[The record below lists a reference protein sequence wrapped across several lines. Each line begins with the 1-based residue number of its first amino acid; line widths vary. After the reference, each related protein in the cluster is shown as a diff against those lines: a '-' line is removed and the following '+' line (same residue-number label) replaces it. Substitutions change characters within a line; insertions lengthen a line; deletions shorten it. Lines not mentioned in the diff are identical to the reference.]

1 MNLTCTL
8 YRDDI
13 LYLRLSKLL
22 NVFKLS
28 RYGIFCNRRN
38 IMSKP
43 YNPTAGSGDPYWYEW
58 SIGLLYIL
66 DMINPDNNI
75 QSVTLQSNKA
85 QGLDDVVVK
94 YKDNKTKC
102 IQIKHS
108 RTGNTITFG
117 DMVSSSENKKSLLKT
132 LSIAWKDAKE
142 EFGNSLPILYTNRK
156 SSIRSTTV
164 KLNEEKEY
172 LRPPLIQ
179 FWNIIKGEA
188 ESKDSIDEIKICDEW
203 DEAWKIWLNE
213 LVELNV
219 QEKIEFLKALTI
231 ETDQSDLEEVERE
244 IISKIALTFSI
255 NENKATPIRNALD
268 SALRKWTTTLRGKT
282 EEINREEVFQTLSI
296 SSREV
301 VGEHNLKPPYPFFK
315 SRQDFLENLEAYLI
329 EGEKQIIFL
338 SGNPGEGKTSIVS
351 SLANKRNSIID
362 LRFHAYKPITPES
375 PILPA
380 DAGKTTTARALWGD
394 ILSQLRTIFKGRLS
408 EFEVPIFNDLMST
421 EEIRSHVIRLS
432 QINGRLMGR
441 PTVIAIDGIDHAARA
456 GMDNETFLS
465 TLLPPEEVPKEIRF
479 LIVGQ
484 PPDGYSKY
492 PIWLKDNR
500 GDISVWKIEGIKKE
514 DICSLLKNSTNLNE
528 EHLLPAT
535 NLVSSIVDGNTLS
548 TIFAVH
554 EAKEVKNVEEL
565 QKVLTDRKLHNGI
578 SSYYQSIWNSA
589 ISQINNLPPFLD
601 TRIAGCLSITSER
614 LNGLDLSEI
623 FKEYRYP
630 KTVWG
635 DFLRKLRPLIIEEHD
650 GFRVAHNDVR
660 VHLMREINTEPTQL
674 REVASNMADYYWTD
688 KNKALVRH
696 SSLFDLLKLSNR
708 ESEQIKL
715 YTPEYVIEGVAL
727 RRSLKELQSQ
737 CKSVIINMPSS
748 ADWES
753 LHTFSLAC
761 STLNQYQKVS
771 EWSGENLEYIEEL
784 PPFLT
789 SEGNVLNVNDWC
801 LDKVYAVFQDVKRLI
816 SENELSRAKGLM
828 NRWFSDI
835 TISDMISI
843 IGEEN
848 LVRGINKSLSDK
860 ANNFFKDFGI
870 VCQHTGLLFDNK
882 PQGEKPN
889 KLVNNCLSLFYGSY
903 ITEAVNLGGT
913 LRFIKSLK
921 KAQTLYYSDLESW
934 LIKLAKKR
942 RWLEVS
948 LLLHKIKEID
958 SIPISFKV
966 IAGFCSILAD
976 DIELNE
982 KWSNSIIE
990 SGFEYLKNYDESNY
1004 EKRPVLYAMVGFIL
1018 GWGKVERETGGIS
1031 QDGVNH
1037 YFRNSKH
1044 EKGREHLLVL
1054 LNASA
1059 MIGKW
1064 MRFIFKKNNF
1074 DYTNVFSIKYVIQ
1087 VLNALLKQ
1095 RHPNEQLTFNHN
1107 NLTSSLIELIIECCK
1122 QTGEEYDINCYNFI
1136 REYCSEKFP
1145 VNYMLKLGWKYL
1157 EQHGERE
1164 LLAKWFDYWI
1174 GPDGMAWHEDV
1185 SFRLEIVN
1193 ELTELA
1199 YESGIPTEEVEQAL
1213 LRKDWGLISYTG
1225 HKEYIFNDLL
1235 PWFNEISKVKPHSWE
1250 IEGKK
1255 LLEISQEASK
1265 VGDNRMETNLLN
1277 DLAIAIATSGP
1288 SDMWRFYQAKS
1299 LTNNI
1304 LNSPHILM
1312 DGIIGMLE
1320 VYNVTEKEAMVLWSL
1335 GIGTLNWQNEV
1346 DRIYLNDLK
1355 EALIL
1360 ASKRS
1365 GIQDISDKLEKIGT
1379 SEFHAYGSRIKYKV
1393 PTRWFFTNS
1402 EDRDAEWL
1410 ELKKIL
1416 ETEDHGSAIMFIR
1429 DYKNNIT
1436 NRERNLWL
1444 GYSFLCN
1451 RLQREKPL
1459 DYLLYMNQL
1468 KDIITN
1474 SQIGWS
1480 IDDILLGFTAITPM
1494 LQENEKWSVIHG
1506 ILSNIDFDNSYWITS
1521 LSEVLNGFCFYQSKL
1536 DGTDTLQHRFNRILE
1551 THLLWINGNG
1561 FLPEVKSIILPDT
1574 VGEYPLSWKEF
1585 ALNYFLD
1592 ILQSNNSSRIELALR
1607 GIWALFQFS
1616 PDGTK
1621 EYLDKIQE
1629 ADNRIKE
1636 WMLIIAERVATS
1648 IPENFNY
1655 FSAFVK
1661 HCYESDVLN
1670 LKFQA
1675 LAVYHALNR
1684 TKGDMIPELQFS
1696 ERSSNSLLMQINEN
1710 GPRLMQIPSIRQGA
1724 FYSIN
1729 GKDYAR
1735 SSLAF
1740 VEEATK
1746 DDVLDIEKKLVNY
1759 LKISPKIDS
1768 NFKKIKIQ
1776 NGEVELVHVPEKY
1789 KLMDVLYHEI
1799 SLGRWLGIPPLRFAQ
1814 AITSGDDPF
1823 ILLDT
1828 PTPASD
1834 IEEWPIDEKLDKL
1847 IKEDRNHLK
1856 NCFLQN
1862 INAGISEDEI
1872 VIGAVLSTYSY
1883 NNDVIFL
1890 FDLTLYEEHII
1901 KVRKHRSKVFN
1912 SRSFGFYENLRYD
1925 PFVEYN
1931 DTLAQMTYQTGSI
1944 SYFSNQTFSVYP
1956 SRILSD
1962 IFTWEPSINNPRV
1975 WLHQDKIV
1983 IRHDYIH
1990 GPYRELYHG
1999 RLDRQPILQRW
2010 VCNKTIFEKTLKEKN
2025 IVSQPLS
2032 SIKINSD

>member
-1 MNLTCTL
+1 
-8 YRDDI
+8 
-13 LYLRLSKLL
+13 
-22 NVFKLS
+22 
-28 RYGIFCNRRN
+28 
-38 IMSKP
+38 MSKP

-94 YKDNKTKC
+94 YKDNTTKC
-102 IQIKHS
+102 VQIKHS

-132 LSIAWKDAKE
+132 LSIAWKEAKE

-179 FWNIIKGEA
+179 FWNTIKGEA
-188 ESKDSIDEIKICDEW
+188 ESKDSIDEIKICDKW
-203 DEAWKIWLNE
+203 NEAWKIWLQE
-213 LVELNV
+213 LAELNV
-219 QEKIEFLKALTI
+219 QEKLEFLKALTI

-255 NENKATPIRNALD
+255 NENKAIPIKNALD
-268 SALRKWTTTLRGKT
+268 SALRKWATTLRGKT
-282 EEINREEVFQTLSI
+282 EEINREEVFQTLSF

-315 SRQDFLENLEAYLI
+315 SRQEFLENLETYLI
-329 EGEKQIIFL
+329 EGEKQIVFL

-351 SLANKRNSIID
+351 SLANRRNSLID

-394 ILSQLRTIFKGRLS
+394 LLSQLRTIFKGRLS
-408 EFEVPIFNDLMST
+408 EFEVPIFNDLMTT
-421 EEIRSHVIRLS
+421 EELRSNVIRLS
-432 QINGRLMGR
+432 QINGKLKGR

-456 GMDNETFLS
+456 GIDNETFLS
-465 TLLPPEEVPKEIRF
+465 TLLPPEEVPKELRF

-484 PPDGYSKY
+484 PPEGYSKY

-500 GDISVWKIEGIKKE
+500 DDISVWKIEGIKKE
-514 DICSLLKNSTNLNE
+514 DIFNLLKNSINLNE

-554 EAKEVKNVEEL
+554 EAKELRNVEEL
-565 QKVLTDRKLHNGI
+565 QKVLTERKLHNGI

-614 LNGLDLSEI
+614 LNGSDLSEI
-623 FKEYRYP
+623 FKEYGYP

-715 YTPEYVIEGVAL
+715 YTPEYVMEGVAL
-727 RRSLKELQSQ
+727 RRPLKELQSQ
-737 CKSVIINMPSS
+737 CKSVIINLPKL

-761 STLNQYQKVS
+761 TTLNQFQKVS

-784 PPFLT
+784 PPLLST
-789 SEGNVLNVNDWC
+789 EGSVLNINDWD
-801 LDKVYAVFQDVKRLI
+801 LDKVYAVVQDAKRLI

-828 NRWFSDI
+828 SRWFSDI
-835 TISDMISI
+835 TPFDLISI

-848 LVRGINKSLSDK
+848 LIRGVNKSLSDK
-860 ANNFFKDFGI
+860 ANNFFEDFGI
-870 VCQHTGLLFDNK
+870 VCQHTGLLFDNNS
-882 PQGEKPN
+882 QEEKSN
-889 KLVNNCLSLFYGSY
+889 KLVNNCFSSFYGSY
-903 ITEAVNLGGT
+903 ITEAVNVGGT
-913 LRFIKSLK
+913 LRFIRSLK

-934 LIKLAKKR
+934 LIKLAKNR

-948 LLLHKIKEID
+948 LLLHKIKETD
-958 SIPISFKV
+958 SLPVSFKV
-966 IAGFCSILAD
+966 TAGFCSIFAGYKD
-976 DIELNE
+976 LNE

-990 SGFEYLKNYDESNY
+990 SGFEFLTNYDENNY
-1004 EKRPVLYAMVGFIL
+1004 EKRPVLYAMVSFIL
-1018 GWGKVERETGGIS
+1018 GWGKAERETGGIS

-1037 YFRNSKH
+1037 YFRNSNH

-1064 MRFIFKKNNF
+1064 MRFLFKKNNS

-1087 VLNALLKQ
+1087 VLNALLKH
-1095 RHPNEQLTFNHN
+1095 RHPNEQLSFNHF

-1122 QTGEEYDINCYNFI
+1122 QAGDVYERSCYSFI
-1136 REYCSEKFP
+1136 KEYCSEKFP
-1145 VNYMLKLGWKYL
+1145 VNFMLKLGWKYL
-1157 EQHGERE
+1157 EQHGDRE
-1164 LLAKWFDYWI
+1164 LLEKWFDHWV
-1174 GPDGMAWHEDV
+1174 GPNGMAWHEDV

-1193 ELTELA
+1193 ELTVLA
-1199 YESGIPTEEVEQAL
+1199 NNSGMSTLVEQAL
-1213 LRKDWGLISYTG
+1213 LLRDWGLISYTG
-1225 HKEYIFNDLL
+1225 HKEYIFNELL
-1235 PWFNEISKVKPHSWE
+1235 PWFNELSKAKPNSWE
-1250 IEGKK
+1250 VEGKK

-1265 VGDNRMETNLLN
+1265 VGDNRMESSLLN
-1277 DLAIAIATSGP
+1277 EVAIAIAVSGP
-1288 SDMWRFYQAKS
+1288 CDMWRFYNAEN
-1299 LTNNI
+1299 LTDNI
-1304 LNSPHILM
+1304 LNHPHILM

-1320 VYNVTEKEAMVLWSL
+1320 VYNVTEKEAMILWSL
-1335 GIGTLNWQNEV
+1335 GIGTLNWQNEI
-1346 DRIYLNDLK
+1346 DRIYLDDLK

-1360 ASKRS
+1360 ASQRS
-1365 GIQDISDKLEKIGT
+1365 GIHDISNGLEGLGK
-1379 SEFHAYGSRIKYKV
+1379 SEFYSYGSRVKYRV
-1393 PTRWFFTNS
+1393 PARWFFTNS
-1402 EDRDAEWL
+1402 VDSSTEWL
-1410 ELKKIL
+1410 ELKETL
-1416 ETEDHGSAIMFIR
+1416 ETEDLGSAITFLQ
-1429 DYKNNIT
+1429 DYKNNAT
-1436 NRERNLWL
+1436 NREQYVWK
-1444 GYSFLCN
+1444 GYACICN
-1451 RLQREKPL
+1451 RLEKEKPL
-1459 DYLLYMNQL
+1459 DFLLHLNQL
-1468 KDIITN
+1468 KAIITN

-1480 IDDILLGFTAITPM
+1480 TDDTLLGFNTIAPM
-1494 LQENEKWSVIHG
+1494 LQESEKWSVIHG
-1506 ILSNIDFDNSYWITS
+1506 ILNNIDFNNSYWITP
-1521 LSEVLNGFCFYQSKL
+1521 LSEILNGFCFYQSKL
-1536 DGTDTLQHRFNRILE
+1536 GGTDTLQHRFNRILE

-1561 FLPEVKSIILPDT
+1561 FLPKADSIILPDA
-1574 VGEYPLSWKEF
+1574 VDEYPLSWKEF
-1585 ALNYFLD
+1585 ALKYFLE

-1607 GIWALFQFS
+1607 GIWALIQTS

-1621 EYLDKIQE
+1621 ECLDKIQE

-1655 FSAFVK
+1655 FSEFVK
-1661 HCYESDVLN
+1661 RCYESDALN

-1675 LAVYHALNR
+1675 LAVYYALNR
-1684 TKGDMIPELQFS
+1684 STGDNIPELQFS
-1696 ERSSNSLLMQINEN
+1696 EHSSNSLLKQLDEN
-1710 GPRLMQIPSIRQGA
+1710 GPRLMQIPSIKQGA

-1729 GKDYAR
+1729 GKDFVR

-1740 VEEATK
+1740 IEEATK

-1759 LKISPKIDS
+1759 LKVSPEIDS
-1768 NFKKIKIQ
+1768 NFKKVKM
-1776 NGEVELVHVPEKY
+1776 NSGEVQLVHVPEKY
-1789 KLMDVLYHEI
+1789 KLMDVLYHEV
-1799 SLGRWLGIPPLRFAQ
+1799 SLGRWYGIPPLRFAQ
-1814 AITSGDDPF
+1814 AITPGDDPF

-1828 PTPASD
+1828 PTPADD
-1834 IEEWPIDEKLDKL
+1834 IEVWPIDEKLDKL
-1847 IKEDRNHLK
+1847 IEGDKEHLK
-1856 NCFLQN
+1856 NCFLEN

-1872 VIGAVLSTYSY
+1872 VIGAVLFTYSY
-1883 NNDVIFL
+1883 SNDVIFH
-1890 FDLTLYEEHII
+1890 FDLTLFEEDII
-1901 KVRKHRSKVFN
+1901 KGRNGGSRVFN
-1912 SRSFGFYENLRYD
+1912 GRSFGFYEDLRFD
-1925 PFVEYN
+1925 PYREHN
-1931 DTLAQMTYQTGSI
+1931 NTLAQMTYQTGGI

-1956 SRILSD
+1956 SLLWSD
-1962 IFTWEPSINNPRV
+1962 LFAWEPSKNNPKV
-1975 WLHQDKIV
+1975 WLHQDKV
-1983 IRHDYIH
+1983 VVRHDYIH

-2010 VCNKTIFEKTLKEKN
+2010 VCNKTIFEQTLKEQN
-2025 IVSQPLS
+2025 IVNQPFS
-2032 SIKINSD
+2032 SIKINEQ